1 MDEKQKTAVPDESDK
16 SVLDIGQVGIV
27 QPEVPIGGS
36 RLRRSVERQ
45 TKRTLFLTISG
56 IIVILVLLVIFGIP
70 FLINLS
76 LVFEK
81 TKDTNATQGTKSETY
96 IQPPVLNEMF
106 SATNSAAINV
116 DGTADEG
123 DSLILYVN
131 DEKKEEI
138 DRPNNKK
145 FTFPDVHL
153 DKGKNTI
160 KVKALSDKNK
170 SNFSNE
176 LAVSFIIDPPS
187 LSIDEPPDGKTYS
200 KDFNTAN
207 IKGKTDSKVKVTVNG
222 FWAIVDS
229 EGRYQYS
236 LPLQNGENQIKIVAT
251 DEAGNKTEKEIK
263 VTYSQ

>member
-1 MDEKQKTAVPDESDK
+1 MDKKQKTAVPDELDEP
-16 SVLDIGQVGIV
+16 VLDTGQVGV
-27 QPEVPIGGS
+27 VKSEVSTGGS

-56 IIVILVLLVIFGIP
+56 IIVILVLLVMFGIP

-81 TKDTNATQGTKSETY
+81 TKDTDTTQDTKSETY

-106 SATNSAAINV
+106 SATNSGAISV
-116 DGTADEG
+116 DGIADEG

-131 DEKKEEI
+131 DEKKEQI
-138 DRPNNKK
+138 DRPSNKK
-145 FTFPDVHL
+145 FTFPDVQL

-160 KVKALSDKNK
+160 KVKALSDKDK

-176 LAVSFIIDPPS
+176 LTVSFIIDPPS
-187 LSIDEPPDGKTYS
+187 LSIDEPPDGKTFS

-207 IKGKTDSKVKVTVNG
+207 IKGKTDPKVKVTVNG

-229 EGRYQYS
+229 EGKYQYT